1 MTRFGSVT
9 LLALL
14 AVGCTTPGPGP
25 APEPPPVAP
34 EPPAAVV
41 VPPRTDECAPCAG
54 LKTEIAHLQ
63 RRLAERESE
72 LSDLRAQ
79 RQEQAK
85 ALEESARQAART
97 TARLRRLATRAS
109 AASYIAEVEV
119 SMATAR
125 SAPGAEAE
133 QAKLDRAQQLLDS
146 SRQPYDKGDYAGAI
160 DRASQAAELIA
171 RATEEPA
178 RPPARTGPIHVERL
192 AVPIRLRVRIDSHL
206 RGGPSARAAIL
217 AVLAGGTPVLANAR
231 SDGWLRVATPDGR
244 SGWVYRPLLDPR

>member
-1 MTRFGSVT
+1 M
-9 LLALL
+9 
-14 AVGCTTPGPGP
+14 AVGCTAPGP
-25 APEPPPVAP
+25 APEPPAEAQVPPAPVVAP
-34 EPPAAVV
+34 
-41 VPPRTDECAPCAG
+41 PRADACAPCAA
-54 LKTEIAHLQ
+54 LKTEIAQLQ

-125 SAPGAEAE
+125 SAPNAESE
-133 QAKLDRAQQLLDS
+133 QATLNRAQQLLDA
-146 SRQPYDKGDYAGAI
+146 SRAPYDKGDYAGAI

-171 RATEEPA
+171 KAAEEPA
-178 RPPARTGPIHVERL
+178 GAPARTGASPLEHL

-206 RGGPSARAAIL
+206 RSGPSARAAIL
-217 AVLAGGTPVLANAR
+217 AVLTGGTPVLANAR
-231 SDGWLRVATPDGR
+231 RDGWLRVATPDSR
-244 SGWVYRPLLDPR
+244 SGWVYRPLLEPR